1 MSDDVS
7 ISAHYS
13 SGSLLARLEAALRD
27 DGIDPAAP
35 GLQALAPYDHFH
47 GRGIEATREL
57 GDRLEVAASD
67 HLLDVGCGLG
77 GPARYFADRF
87 GCRVRGID
95 LTEEFCALAAHLT
108 RLTGLEDRVI
118 VDCGSALD
126 LPYDDASFDGAYS
139 MNVSMNIADK
149 AGLYAGLH
157 RVLRPGGWLV
167 LSEIARGDG
176 GEVVYP
182 TPWAS
187 RAEDSFLATPA
198 ETRAGLEAAG
208 FEVLEIADHREASLA
223 YAARLREA
231 VDRGEKP
238 EHRAIAWIH
247 GPLAREVGANT
258 TRNTAAGSILP
269 IEVRARRPG

>member
-7 ISAHYS
+7 ISGHYS
-13 SGSLLARLEAALRD
+13 SGDLLARLEAALRD
-27 DGIDPAAP
+27 DGIDPAAA
-35 GLQALAPYDHFH
+35 GLEALAPYDHFH

-57 GDRLEVAASD
+57 ADRLDIAAGD
-67 HLLDVGCGLG
+67 CLLDVGCGLG

-87 GCRVRGID
+87 GCRVHGID
-95 LTEEFCALAAHLT
+95 LTEEFCALAAHLN
-108 RLTGLEDRVI
+108 RLTGLEDRVV

-126 LPYDDASFDGAYS
+126 LPYADAAFDGAYS

-167 LSEIARGDG
+167 LSEIARGAG

-187 RAEDSFLATPA
+187 RAEDSFLATPS

-208 FEVLEIADHREASLA
+208 FEVLEITDHRAASLA
-223 YAARLREA
+223 YAARQREA
-231 VDRGEKP
+231 VERGEKP

-247 GPLAREVGANT
+247 GALAREVGANT

-269 IEVRARRPG
+269 IEVRSRRRD